1 MFLPVEYTVRH
12 SAKTIKEKITPAY
25 FMNSRPHGIALVIS
39 LENDNTDSKHFEDT
53 FKYLHYSVQR
63 HTITSISEI
72 MKVVE
77 VIDHKDYDSFVCCIS
92 SGGVNGR
99 AKEIEEADIYKLVNK
114 VEQFPSLNG
123 KPKLMFIQCSR
134 VDKSHSSCNIGPDVF
149 IAWSS
154 HKGKASHCDSNGGS
168 CFVKAIMRV
177 FKYYANDI
185 NLVVMM
191 EKVSAIMSVHLSSQT
206 DTVGQCCAVESELK
220 NKVFFLSNFGKA
232 L

>member
-1 MFLPVEYTVRH
+1 MEYTARH
-12 SAKTIKEKITPAY
+12 SDKTIKETISPAY

-39 LENDNTDSKHFEDT
+39 LKNDNIDSKHFEDT
-53 FKYLHYSVQR
+53 FKYLHYSVQH
-63 HTITSISEI
+63 HTIASISEI
-72 MKVVE
+72 MKLVE

-92 SGGVNGR
+92 SGGINGR
-99 AKEIEEADIYKLVNK
+99 AKEIKEADIYQLVNK
-114 VEQFPSLNG
+114 MEGFRSLNG

-134 VDKSHSSCNIGPDVF
+134 VDSSHSSYNIGPDVF

-154 HKGKASHCDSNGGS
+154 HKGKPSHCDSNGGS
-168 CFVKAIMRV
+168 CFVKALMRV

-191 EKVSAIMSVHLSSQT
+191 EKVSAIISMDLSSQT
-206 DTVGQCCAVESELK
+206 DTVGQCCAVESTLK
-220 NKVFFLSNFGKA
+220 NKVFFLSSFGKA